1 MEHAIRRIVLAL
13 GTLVAI
19 SAFVFVLTNVA
30 VDPAMVLAG
39 EGATHE
45 DVEAARAAY
54 GLDRPIAV
62 RYFEWL
68 AAAAHGDFG
77 DSFRQRRPVI
87 DIVLERLP
95 VTIILGLAGILVAL
109 AIALPLAVLAALKPA
124 GVMGRVAL
132 GAALVGQAMPT
143 FWLAL
148 LGILVFAVTLRWL
161 PASGSASFAHFI
173 LPAATLGIVSMP
185 TILRLTRSGLLDIL
199 SADYIRT
206 ARAKGLTRGQAVVRH
221 ALVNALIPV
230 VAIVSV
236 QLGHLLGGS
245 VIVETIFAING
256 IGYLAWEAISKG
268 DLPVIQAVVLVT
280 AVLYLFLT
288 FAGDLLNSWL
298 DPRIKL
304 AGRREP

>member
-1 MEHAIRRIVLAL
+1 MEHAIRRIFLAL

-54 GLDRPIAV
+54 GLDRPIAE
-62 RYFEWL
+62 RYLAWL

-77 DSFRQRRPVI
+77 DSFRQKRPVL

-95 VTIILGLAGILVAL
+95 VTIMLGLAGILVAL

-132 GAALVGQAMPT
+132 AAALVGQAMPT

-161 PASGSASFAHFI
+161 PASGSATWVHFI

-199 SADYIRT
+199 SADYVRT

-221 ALVNALIPV
+221 ALINALIPV

-304 AGRREP
+304 DGRREP